1 MQCAAG
7 RRSRMPS
14 PTRLATLTL
23 NGDLMVLVKI
33 WLGAV
38 VAIVLFLTLTA
49 IEEEHAEKLD
59 RCAVNRCV

>member
-1 MQCAAG
+1 
-7 RRSRMPS
+7 MPS